1 MLHVDLGGSEDG
13 HMREYDSTHDP
24 LTSCIFC
31 GESYAPDS
39 RNWWDDYTCMFCH
52 DEPSRIND
60 MMGHGQEQM
69 ERTKGVLIGNCA

>member
-1 MLHVDLGGSEDG
+1 
-13 HMREYDSTHDP
+13 MREFDSTHDP

-39 RNWWDDYTCMFCH
+39 LNWWDDYTCMFCH

-60 MMGHGQEQM
+60 LMVHKTK
-69 ERTKGVLIGNCA
+69 RTKGVLIADCA